1 MRVLITGANGLLGQ
15 KLVELLFRC
24 GNYELLITSRQEQSV
39 FEEPLLKYRPMDII
53 SKREVRS
60 VIDEF
65 EPEVIINAAAMTNV
79 DACESERAQAWQ
91 SNAAGVENLV
101 YASKLVGAK
110 FIQLSTDYVF
120 DGKTGPY
127 DEFERPNPINY
138 YGKTKLAAEN
148 IVRSSGVPFAIV
160 RTLFLYGAGVR
171 SRANVALR
179 VLEVLA
185 SGQPYKVADDQFSN
199 PTLVDD
205 VAFGI
210 LKILE
215 TNSTGFFHI
224 AGPKLMS
231 KAEFAF
237 KIAKSFDFEKKLIQP
252 MKTAALKQ
260 TAARPLRSGFITLK
274 AETSLGLKTTS
285 IEQGL
290 LVLKSQIQHFKE
302 EAESE

>member
-1 MRVLITGANGLLGQ
+1 MRVLITGANGLLAQ
-15 KLVELLFRC
+15 KLVELLYRC
-24 GNYELLITSRQEQSV
+24 GTYEVLLTSRQELSV
-39 FEEPLLKYRPMDII
+39 FNEETFKHRTLDII

-79 DACESERAQAWQ
+79 DLCETERAQAWQ

-110 FIQLSTDYVF
+110 FIQISTDYVF
-120 DGKTGPY
+120 DGKNGPY
-127 DEFERPNPINY
+127 DEYEKPNPINY

-148 IVRSSGVPFAIV
+148 IVRSSGVPYAIV
-160 RTLFLYGAGVR
+160 RTLFLYGAGVL

-179 VLEVLA
+179 ILESLVE
-185 SGQPYKVADDQFSN
+185 GQQYKVADDQFSN

-205 VAFGI
+205 VAFGV

-215 TNSTGFFHI
+215 MNCTGIFHI

-231 KAEFAF
+231 KAEFAL
-237 KIAKSFDFEKKLIQP
+237 KVAKSFDFDKKLIVP
-252 MKTAALKQ
+252 VKTAALKQ
-260 TAARPLRSGFITLK
+260 AAVRPLRSGFITLK
-274 AETSLGLKTTS
+274 AETTLGLKTTS

-290 LVLKSQIQHFKE
+290 LVLKSQIQHFRETE
-302 EAESE
+302 EES